1 LWSETS
7 ATSAQPIYC
16 EWMGLSGGGI
26 LFASC
31 SFEGTFWKTI
41 FLVEGYLLFVFL
53 SFGFFG

>member
-1 LWSETS
+1 
-7 ATSAQPIYC
+7 
-16 EWMGLSGGGI
+16 MGLSGGGI

-31 SFEGTFWKTI
+31 SFEGSFWEII